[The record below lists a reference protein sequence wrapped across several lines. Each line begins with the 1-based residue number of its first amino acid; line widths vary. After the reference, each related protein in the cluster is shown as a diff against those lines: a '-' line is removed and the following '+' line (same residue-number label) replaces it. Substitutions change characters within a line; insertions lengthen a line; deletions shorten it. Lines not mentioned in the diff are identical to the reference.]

1 MTVHV
6 QPPCLSVGRPGS
18 HPLLMRREPFTLD
31 VDGITIVGELFSPG
45 IPDRVPALCI
55 CHGIPSGRPA
65 DPGDGGY
72 PHLAA
77 RFSSAGFATV
87 IFNFRGTGSSGGNFD
102 MIGWTLD
109 LQAVVGFLGTH
120 PAVDGSRIYLMGFS
134 GGAATSAYVAA
145 HNESVARA
153 VLCACPAEFRKFT
166 GPHRD
171 DFSLDHF
178 RQIGLIRDGGFPPS
192 VDDWLNS
199 FREAAPIRWIERI
212 APRPLLILHGGDDDL
227 VDVEQARR
235 LYEKAREPKE
245 IAIVEGAGHKL
256 RLSDRAMSIALE
268 WLQKA

>member
-1 MTVHV
+1 LTVHARR
-6 QPPCLSVGRPGS
+6 PSVSGRRTGGW
-18 HPLLMRREPFTLD
+18 LLPMKKEPFTLD
-31 VDGITIVGELFSPG
+31 VGGISIVGELFSPG
-45 IPDRVPALCI
+45 APERVPALCI

-65 DPGDGGY
+65 DPDDGGY

-77 RFSSAGFATV
+77 RFCSAGFATV
-87 IFNFRGTGSSGGNFD
+87 IFNFRGTGSSGGDFD

-109 LQAVVGFLGTH
+109 LQAVIRFLDGH
-120 PAVDGSRIYLMGFS
+120 PAVDRSRICLMGFS

-145 HNESVARA
+145 HNQKVARV

-178 RQIGLIRDGGFPPS
+178 RQIGLIRDSGFPPS

-199 FREAAPIRWIERI
+199 FREAAPIRWIDRI
-212 APRPLLILHGGDDDL
+212 APRPLLILHGEDDDL
-227 VDVEQARR
+227 VDVEQAWR
-235 LYEKAREPKE
+235 LYEKALQPKG

-256 RLSDRAMSIALE
+256 RLSDRAMRLALE
-268 WLQKA
+268 WLLKA

>member
-1 MTVHV
+1 LTVHV
-6 QPPCLSVGRPGS
+6 QPPCLSGRSPES

-31 VDGITIVGELFSPG
+31 VDGIPIVGELFSPG
-45 IPDRVPALCI
+45 APESVPALCI

-77 RFSSAGFATV
+77 RFCSAGFATV

-109 LQAVVGFLGTH
+109 LQAVVGFLHTH
-120 PAVDGSRIYLMGFS
+120 PAVDRSRVYIMGFS

-145 HNESVARA
+145 HNHGVTRV

-178 RQIGLIRDGGFPPS
+178 RQIGLIRDDGFPPS
-192 VDDWLNS
+192 VDDWFNS
-199 FREAAPIRWIERI
+199 FREAAPIRWIDRI
-212 APRPLLILHGGDDDL
+212 APRPLLILHGEDDDL

-268 WLQKA
+268 WLLKA